1 MEGADFTRYWAL
13 DLINFQM
20 VEGIA
25 KLAARA
31 KFDDFFVGSVV
42 NAERFDF
49 VRTIARLI
57 IRSRVAEEFFLPTRA
72 FFLLAMV

>member
-1 MEGADFTRYWAL
+1 ML
-13 DLINFQM
+13 CL
-20 VEGIA
+20 EGIA